1 MGCGS
6 TRSTEL
12 SKVQTW
18 RMYAAEKS
26 AMFEAVRTFT
36 EKEDFKLIRFDEEAG
51 RILGHKPFEDSVLK
65 KSRVI
70 IMAMAITQMDSGQSV
85 IDARF
90 NFAKEVGEYT
100 AHSQQ
105 ILSEWY
111 YRLFDYLGTL
121 FKLTRI

>member
-1 MGCGS
+1 
-6 TRSTEL
+6 
-12 SKVQTW
+12 
-18 RMYAAEKS
+18 MYAAEKS
-26 AMFEAVRTFT
+26 AMFEAVRTFA
-36 EKEDFKLIRFDEEAG
+36 EKEDFKLLRFEEEAG
-51 RILGHKPFEDSVLK
+51 RILGHKPFEDSLLK

-70 IMAMAITQMDSGQSV
+70 IMAMAITQTDSGQCV

-100 AHSQQ
+100 PHSQR

-111 YRLFDYLGTL
+111 YRLFDYLGEI